1 MPSPIDALTQIN
13 LDDLVS
19 AFGFQNRPALARA
32 ARRSFHAPARKFAQQ
47 ILDFD
52 SAIGVNGLVEAARR
66 TERLYVRGVRV
77 FGADRIP
84 ASAFLALSN
93 HPGLTDTLALFGAL
107 GRADLKIIALNRPFL
122 VSLPNISERLFYVTD
137 DSSARV
143 ALMRQVGTHLRN
155 GGAALTFPAGRVEP
169 DPDVYSGAIESLKD
183 WTGSVG
189 IFIRLAPDAAVLPVL
204 VKNVIWK
211 KTANHLLIKVKKT
224 KDEREKLAAAFQLLA
239 MVALNIK
246 PVTVTVQ
253 IGKPIT
259 VKDLG
264 TTNTQAIHQAV
275 LAEMK
280 RLMENPPDG
289 EGVSAL

>member
-32 ARRSFHAPARKFAQQ
+32 ARRFFHAPARKFAQQ

-211 KTANHLLIKVKKT
+211 KTANHPLIKVKKT

-264 TTNTQAIHQAV
+264 TTSTQAIHQAV

-289 EGVSAL
+289 EGASAL

>member
-1 MPSPIDALTQIN
+1 MSSPIDALTQIN

-32 ARRSFHAPARKFAQQ
+32 ARRLFHAPARKFAQQ

-137 DSSARV
+137 NSSARV
-143 ALMRQVGTHLRN
+143 ALVRQVGTHLRN

-189 IFIRLAPDAAVLPVL
+189 IFIRLAPDAAILPVL

-211 KTANHLLIKVKKT
+211 KTANHPLIKLKKT

-246 PVTVTVQ
+246 PITVTVQ

-264 TTNTQAIHQAV
+264 TTSTQAIHQAV